1 MAVKSQGTELFFVDT
16 LTSGTP
22 AVTKLACPTGITGLG
37 GPKDQIDT
45 TCLDDTDRTFEAG
58 LGNPGQV
65 SVPFVLDPTATSHDV
80 LFTLKEQ
87 GDTLNWM
94 ACLSD
99 GTADPTIDSEDDL
112 TPPAARS
119 YFKFAAYISDVNIDI
134 AGNDVVRGTL
144 TLQRSGTVTYVS
156 K

>member
-1 MAVKSQGTELFFVDT
+1 MALKTQLTEIFFVDT
-16 LTSGTP
+16 YTSGTP

-37 GPKDQIDT
+37 GAKDQIDT
-45 TCLDDTDRTFEAG
+45 TCLDATDRTFEAG

-65 SVPFVLDPTATSHDV
+65 SIPFILDTTSASHDV
-80 LFTLKEQ
+80 LFDIKED
-87 GDTLNWM
+87 GAVLNWM
-94 ACLSD
+94 VCLSD

-112 TPPAARS
+112 TPPAGRS
-119 YFKFAAYISDVNIDI
+119 YFKFAAYIADVNIDI

-144 TLQRSGTVTYVS
+144 SLQRSGTVTYVS